1 MRGTKADV
9 LNRRD
14 ELLAYIINK
23 EETTIEEL
31 AMVFSVSTLTIRRDI
46 EELKNNDVVS
56 VRNGFV
62 RITDN
67 RKFFFRDKSFYVERK
82 RIQMRAAELIEDGDV
97 IYINT
102 SFTALGMLEF
112 IQNTY
117 CTVVTNNSH
126 IFDLNLDNRIIPI
139 LTGGEIRQP
148 RSSLSGEYTLE
159 MLNRIRANKCFVGVD
174 GISLDGTAFVR
185 NGGALSCSV
194 HHEAIINETMLK
206 NCTGKRYITV
216 LSNRFGRIDR
226 FSCGTLDN
234 VDGIITDSQA
244 NPLDVS
250 ELKSRGIEV
259 LLV

>member
-56 VRNGFV
+56 VRNGIV
-62 RITDN
+62 RIKDN

-148 RSSLSGEYTLE
+148 RSSLSGEYTL
-159 MLNRIRANKCFVGVD
+159 
-174 GISLDGTAFVR
+174 
-185 NGGALSCSV
+185 
-194 HHEAIINETMLK
+194 
-206 NCTGKRYITV
+206 
-216 LSNRFGRIDR
+216 
-226 FSCGTLDN
+226 
-234 VDGIITDSQA
+234 
-244 NPLDVS
+244 
-250 ELKSRGIEV
+250 
-259 LLV
+259 